1 MQIGH
6 RSLLLVVGFVVA
18 CALIPLGV
26 SYGQGER
33 GVWQSRSSLA
43 QADATSPATAPV
55 AQPQAG
61 TPQAFLPLL
70 NAAPRVTITFATA
83 RDAAENLVNPTT
95 SFSYGLK
102 TLYSDALIE
111 GAKGQ
116 QYRSQWTINGED
128 IAALDDTGSLPF
140 QATVVESDI
149 GFSDNANLDRGTYVR
164 RIYVGGVL
172 YAEATA
178 TIR

>member
-1 MQIGH
+1 MQIGR

-18 CALIPLGV
+18 CALIPLGT
-26 SYGQGER
+26 SYGQDEGR
-33 GVWQSRSSLA
+33 WQADSSLA
-43 QADATSPATAPV
+43 QADAASPAAVPV

-61 TPQAFLPLL
+61 TPRAFLPLL
-70 NAAPRVTITFATA
+70 NAAPRVTITFATS

-116 QYRSQWTINGED
+116 QYRSQWIVNGKD

-140 QATVVESDI
+140 QATVVGFDI
-149 GFSDNANLDRGTYVR
+149 SFTDNSNLDRGTYVR

>member
-6 RSLLLVVGFVVA
+6 RSLVLVVGFVVA
-18 CALIPLGV
+18 CALIPLGI
-26 SYGQGER
+26 SYGQSER
-33 GVWQSRSSLA
+33 GVWQSHSALA
-43 QADATSPATAPV
+43 QADAASPAAVPA

-70 NAAPRVTITFATA
+70 NAAPRVTITFATS

-116 QYRSQWTINGED
+116 QYRSQWFVNGED
-128 IAALDDTGSLPF
+128 IGLNNTGSLPF

-149 GFSDNANLDRGTYVR
+149 GFTDNSNLDRGTYVR